1 MDAPCMAHGSLA
13 GTPPPPDA
21 GGLPLTTVDA
31 SPQEKGPAMD
41 SPSFLDR
48 VPFWAKVF
56 AFSFALLGVGWSGA
70 ILFSEQTEL
79 PGVVDGALVRVDTLE
94 ARMDRA
100 EEAVADIAL
109 NTLRLQSLGVKVDS
123 LDALASDTYCL
134 VRAHALSLD
143 PLAECTLS
151 QRGRRN
157 AP

>member
-1 MDAPCMAHGSLA
+1 MKEANSHG
-13 GTPPPPDA
+13 
-21 GGLPLTTVDA
+21 
-31 SPQEKGPAMD
+31 EKD
-41 SPSFLDR
+41 SHSFLDR
-48 VPFWAKVF
+48 VPFWAKIF

-70 ILFSEQTEL
+70 ILFSEQAEL
-79 PGVVDGALVRVDTLE
+79 PAVVGDTVARVDTLE

-100 EEAVADIAL
+100 EEAVVDIAL
-109 NTLRLQSLGVKVDS
+109 NTIRLQSLGVKVDS

>member
-109 NTLRLQSLGVKVDS
+109 NTLRLQSLGEKVDS
-123 LDALASDTYCL
+123 LDAMASDTYCL

-151 QRGRRN
+151 QRGRRRN
-157 AP
+157 